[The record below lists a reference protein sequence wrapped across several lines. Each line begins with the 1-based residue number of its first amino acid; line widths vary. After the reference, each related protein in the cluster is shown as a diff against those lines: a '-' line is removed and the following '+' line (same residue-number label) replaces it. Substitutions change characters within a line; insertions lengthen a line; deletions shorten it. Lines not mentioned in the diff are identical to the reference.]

1 MKACPR
7 CFSRIWD
14 GAEHCDQCGA
24 AVTMP
29 AHVDQEGRAQKR
41 RCPRCRERPD
51 LEARLVGDVLLDEC
65 SGCHGVFVDRTTLER
80 VLAERDK
87 PSLAML
93 GVAPAASPV
102 ETTGAAPAVRPEDT
116 GRVYVPCPDCDNIMN
131 RLNFGR
137 RSGVIVDVCAGHGTW
152 FDARELSRVVA
163 FVESGGLEESRRK
176 DLAQMKAD
184 ADLARAK
191 ASMEPVTYA
200 SGAWAGELR
209 SSPLDDLLRF
219 LWDTFV

>member
-29 AHVDQEGRAQKR
+29 AHVDAEGQAQR
-41 RCPRCRERPD
+41 RQCPRCHERPD

-65 SGCHGVFVDRTTLER
+65 TKCHGVFVDRTTLER
-80 VLAERDK
+80 VLTERDR

-93 GVAPAASPV
+93 GA
-102 ETTGAAPAVRPEDT
+102 GAAAGSPAMAGSTAARPEEK
-116 GRVYVPCPDCDNIMN
+116 GRMYVPCPDCCNIMN

-137 RSGVIVDVCAGHGTW
+137 RSGVIVDVCAAHGTW

-191 ASMEPVTYA
+191 ASMEQATYA
-200 SGAWAGELR
+200 GGAWTGDLR
-209 SSPLDDLLRF
+209 RSPLEELLSF
-219 LWDTFV
+219 LWHLFP